1 MLLHESRLRVPPDA
15 FQRLQDGGVEITGE
29 REAMVG
35 RVSAPA
41 GKDIEIGHE
50 DMRTA
55 APAHQHAY
63 ASSPE
68 RSSSMIDAASRGL
81 RAAQAC
87 RRPR

>member
-1 MLLHESRLRVPPDA
+1 MPPDA

-63 ASSPE
+63 AVAGAVEQHDRRCVTRPCAPL
-68 RSSSMIDAASRGL
+68 RRVGGQGDAFAS
-81 RAAQAC
+81 
-87 RRPR
+87 